1 MNENIE
7 STMTMK
13 RYIARDMR
21 AALRQIRAEQG
32 ADAVILSTQ
41 QTAEGVEVCAAAEM
55 PAAPLA
61 LPPLAA
67 VVPSAP
73 AAGTHIEAMA
83 AAATGA
89 DTSGMG
95 EEVRNLRKLLE
106 THLAALSWNDFTR
119 RDPLRARALTELTQ
133 LGISRDV
140 AWAVLKEMPDRLDAE
155 TAEQLHY
162 GLLARRV
169 RTCAS
174 PVDQGGVV
182 AVIGPPGAGKST
194 LLAKLATR
202 WVMEHG
208 PENMAIV
215 TTDMDR
221 LGSTEQLRAL
231 GRVLGVECQVADDA
245 AELVRRLDSLSQR
258 ALVLV
263 DTAGIPARD
272 AAALAALGELTA
284 AVPAMINMLV
294 LPASAQGAVIED
306 CLNRFRALAPACAVL
321 TRTDEAA
328 SLGGALAALIRAQ
341 LPVALLGNGPRIPE
355 DLRPARAEQLVALAI
370 EAALQSPVSV
380 DEDLLAQRF
389 GGALNAAA

>member
-1 MNENIE
+1 
-7 STMTMK
+7 MTMK

-41 QTAEGVEVCAAAEM
+41 QTAEGVEVVVAADMAAVTAMPAPVAVPAMPALAPSAAA
-55 PAAPLA
+55 ANA
-61 LPPLAA
+61 
-67 VVPSAP
+67 
-73 AAGTHIEAMA
+73 HIEAMA
-83 AAATGA
+83 AAAVSSEQSA
-89 DTSGMG
+89 VS

-106 THLAALSWNDFTR
+106 THLAALAWNDFTR

-140 AWAVLKEMPDRLDAE
+140 AWSVLKEIPDQLDAE

-162 GLLARRV
+162 ALLARRL
-169 RTCAS
+169 RTCDS
-174 PVDQGGVV
+174 PVEQGGVV
-182 AVIGPPGAGKST
+182 AMVGPPGAGKST

-202 WVMEHG
+202 WVIEHG
-208 PENMAIV
+208 PRSLAIV
-215 TTDMDR
+215 STDVER
-221 LGSTEQLRAL
+221 LGAQEQLRAL
-231 GRVLGVECQVADDA
+231 GRLLGVPCHAADGA
-245 AELVRRLDSLSQR
+245 ADLARCLDTLSQHQ
-258 ALVLV
+258 LVLV
-263 DTAGIPARD
+263 DTAGTHARD
-272 AAALAALGELTA
+272 GAALDSLNAMAC

-294 LPASAQGAVIED
+294 LPASAQAAVIDD
-306 CLNRFRALAPACAVL
+306 CLARFRPLAPACAVL
-321 TRTDEAA
+321 TRIDEAA

-380 DEDLLAQRF
+380 DDDLLAQRF